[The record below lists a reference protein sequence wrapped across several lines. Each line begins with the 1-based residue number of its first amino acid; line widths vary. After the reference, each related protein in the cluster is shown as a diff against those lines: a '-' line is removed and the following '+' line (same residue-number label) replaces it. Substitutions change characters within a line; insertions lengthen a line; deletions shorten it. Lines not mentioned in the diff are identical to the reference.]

1 MTTFRQFLAEQEA
14 GKADPMS
21 KLAPIKMALTSVLN
35 ISPKDAENAIS
46 KSAPVFAQ
54 AVAKLSPDSVSQ
66 IGLAQ
71 LRVEPHGKMYK
82 IYLVNDTGNMLYR
95 DGRKVEKMSLLGTV
109 DADTYERIS
118 AQGLTGWNNVPKK
131 EK

>member
-14 GKADPMS
+14 GQADPMA
-21 KLAPIKMALTSVLN
+21 KLAPIQMAYTSVLN
-35 ISPKDAENAIS
+35 IPPEVAKNAVS
-46 KSAPVFAQ
+46 NSAFVFAQ
-54 AVAKLSPDSVSQ
+54 AVAKLSPESVSQ

-71 LRVEPHGKMYK
+71 LRVEPHGNMYK
-82 IYLVNDTGNMLYR
+82 IYLVNDTGNMLYK